1 MFEIFCYAMTYGRSE
16 TIGVLFVLSVY
27 GSGRSTAKSAK
38 PSQQTPAA
46 TGCASVPP
54 APATPQRAAA
64 HPKPKA
70 KSKTSGRSVKVK
82 PVKSPVKSID
92 QLTSRELRAIAHQH
106 GIPCGSRGRISQSV
120 IAQLKE
126 IL

>member
-27 GSGRSTAKSAK
+27 GSGRSTRNCPK

-46 TGCASVPP
+46 TGFASVPL

-70 KSKTSGRSVKVK
+70 KSMTSGRSIKVK
-82 PVKSPVKSID
+82 PVKSID
-92 QLTSRELRAIAHQH
+92 QLSSSELRAIAHQH